1 MPRGTSVIG
10 IVGTMSPNRRAAV
23 SRGAAA
29 SAARRTY
36 WAEARQS
43 RCAEAPKPRQSRWRG
58 AASGL
63 GCSGLLASVI
73 QGSQLAAA
81 GGRLSFGKTGRRL
94 EVRSSFRML
103 IEVHQ
108 CLLHSGPKKPP
119 FDNPVAKAERQ
130 EVVRFDP

>member
-1 MPRGTSVIG
+1 MPIPRVDQ
-10 IVGTMSPNRRAAV
+10 IVALVPDQLNISLEE
-23 SRGAAA
+23 AAA
-29 SAARRTY
+29 
-36 WAEARQS
+36 
-43 RCAEAPKPRQSRWRG
+43 P
-58 AASGL
+58 
-63 GCSGLLASVI
+63 
-73 QGSQLAAA
+73 GSQLAAA